1 MSVLML
7 ASMLPYEGLLG
18 GALTASR
25 GSPAVSAS
33 RSAVDMKVF
42 DWKVR
47 DSPAPE
53 LETITLGSLKSAP
66 GSHQKKTRKGRGVSA
81 GQGVTCGFGN
91 RGQKARAGSGTRPGF
106 EGGQTPL
113 YRRLP
118 KWVGKPMG
126 PGHTKKIYSLVKLS
140 MLNTMPEG
148 SVVDYAAL
156 IENRAATK
164 DKFKLKKVVS
174 SPGGLTVK
182 GLTVKAHAF
191 TTSAEAAIK
200 EQGGT
205 CVLLSPTTQEP
216 LE

>member
-1 MSVLML
+1 MPTD
-7 ASMLPYEGLLG
+7 APRGPPAATSM
-18 GALTASR
+18 
-25 GSPAVSAS
+25 PAA
-33 RSAVDMKVF
+33 
-42 DWKVR
+42 W
-47 DSPAPE
+47 
-53 LETITLGSLKSAP
+53 
-66 GSHQKKTRKGRGVSA
+66 Q
-81 GQGVTCGFGN
+81 
-91 RGQKARAGSGTRPGF
+91 
-106 EGGQTPL
+106 
-113 YRRLP
+113 
-118 KWVGKPMG
+118 
-126 PGHTKKIYSLVKLS
+126 LS

-182 GLTVKAHAF
+182 GLTVKVAAMSDVQCTSTRLRVAVPHHAPSFAQAHAF